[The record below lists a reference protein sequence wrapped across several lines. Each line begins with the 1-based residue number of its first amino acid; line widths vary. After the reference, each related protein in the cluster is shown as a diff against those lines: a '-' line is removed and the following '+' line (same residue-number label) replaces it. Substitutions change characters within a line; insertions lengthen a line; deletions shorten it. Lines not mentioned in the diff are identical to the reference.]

1 MGRVRVPF
9 YLLPFTLYNF
19 LMHIG
24 IDCRLP
30 FYQMGGISQYVLHLL
45 PALAELDEENEYTI
59 FHSRQDGRSHTP
71 TASNFHRANL
81 WTPCHHRLERL
92 ALAAELLPYRLDVL
106 HSPDFIPP
114 AFGAKRRIIT
124 VHDLNFHYYPQFLT
138 AESKRYYAD
147 QIQWAVGAADHIA
160 ADSQATRQ
168 DLIEILQVPPSKVT
182 AIHLAA
188 NPLYERV
195 YEETAVQATLRQ
207 HNLPRGFILFVGTLE
222 PRKNVPMLLQAY
234 HLLRRETAV
243 DVPLLLIGSKG
254 WLYNEIFTTIEE
266 LGLRQQ
272 VRHLSGIFD
281 EQLAHLYTAAGLLA
295 TPSHYEGFGL
305 PALEAMHCGCP
316 VIVSNR
322 GSLPEVAGQAGLLLD
337 PDDKAA
343 WAEAMAQVLSSPD
356 LRARMVAAGQIQAQ
370 KFNWHKTAA
379 ATLKI
384 YQS

>member
-1 MGRVRVPF
+1 
-9 YLLPFTLYNF
+9 
-19 LMHIG
+19 
-24 IDCRLP
+24 
-30 FYQMGGISQYVLHLL
+30 
-45 PALAELDEENEYTI
+45 
-59 FHSRQDGRSHTP
+59 
-71 TASNFHRANL
+71 
-81 WTPCHHRLERL
+81 
-92 ALAAELLPYRLDVL
+92 
-106 HSPDFIPP
+106 
-114 AFGAKRRIIT
+114 
-124 VHDLNFHYYPQFLT
+124 
-138 AESKRYYAD
+138 
-147 QIQWAVGAADHIA
+147 
-160 ADSQATRQ
+160 
-168 DLIEILQVPPSKVT
+168 VT

-222 PRKNVPMLLQAY
+222 PRKNIPMLLQAY
-234 HLLRRETAV
+234 HLLRQETAV

-337 PDDKAA
+337 PDDKVA

-379 ATLKI
+379 ATLKL
-384 YQS
+384 YQA